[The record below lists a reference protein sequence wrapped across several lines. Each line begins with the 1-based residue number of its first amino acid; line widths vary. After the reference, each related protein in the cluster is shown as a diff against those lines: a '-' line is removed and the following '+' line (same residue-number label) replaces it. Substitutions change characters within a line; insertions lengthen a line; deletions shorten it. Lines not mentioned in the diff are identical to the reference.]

1 MKFITLRQELYIN
14 NVKVIFKEQGDFFIL
29 QGTDGLYICMIWPA
43 GHRDEEKCFKLKD
56 DDLIKYPDCQDMVF
70 LAKEI
75 RSNYKSYKAQEVPV
89 PEF

>member
-1 MKFITLRQELYIN
+1 MN

-43 GHRDEEKCFKLKD
+43 GHLDEEKCFKLKD
-56 DDLIKYPDCQDMVF
+56 DDLIKYPDYRDMVS

-89 PEF
+89 PDF

>member
-1 MKFITLRQELYIN
+1 MN

-43 GHRDEEKCFKLKD
+43 GHLDEEKCFKLKG
-56 DDLIKYPDCQDMVF
+56 DDLIKYPDYRDMVV

-89 PEF
+89 PDF